1 MIIRLLSVLLMILSS
16 VAASAHYTVHNVVGN
31 VTVESGGK
39 SSALT
44 KGMTLK
50 PTDQIVIPSGGKV
63 EILNTVDKRIYSS
76 IKTGKTSVRR
86 LLIDARGVAS
96 DNSANVASRMQLGR
110 KEPKGDQKV
119 YVEKGMVRRSLAV
132 YDPEGDGMELDAATL
147 GACLAGLIKEGKL
160 VSADESPVTLTSERL
175 RDGGLG
181 FKVENTLSFPV
192 YFNIIRLK
200 GDGVLEISPLG
211 QPAGS
216 YVLLPRQTMSREHF
230 PAIRQEEKHLI
241 IMANCQYDID
251 RVIEEA
257 QKALQNGTASDRAGD
272 LPVFVTTL

>member
-1 MIIRLLSVLLMILSS
+1 MIFSS
-16 VAASAHYTVHNVVGN
+16 VAASAHYTVHDVVGN

-39 SSALT
+39 SVTLT

-50 PTDQIVIPSGGKV
+50 ATDQIVIPAGGKV

-76 IKTGKTSVRR
+76 IKAGKTSVTR

-110 KEPKGDQKV
+110 KEQKGDQKV

-132 YDPEGDGMELDAATL
+132 YDPEGDGMELDASTL
-147 GACLAGLIKEGKL
+147 GACLAGLIKGGKL
-160 VSADESPVTLTSERL
+160 VSGDEAPVRLNSERL

-200 GDGVLEISPLG
+200 EDGELEISPLG

-230 PAIRQEEKHLI
+230 PAIPEGEKQLI

-257 QKALQNGTASDRAGD
+257 QKALSNGTSSDGTGD